1 MNKLMEIV
9 VYILAAIGLACVV
22 KHIRIT
28 NCKEGCCFCNLFDT
42 KVEESKTRTEDI
54 KTRAEEIKTKV
65 EGIKTKVEESKTRT
79 EGIKTKVGEINTKIQ
94 KFKTKEKEEKR
105 TGSRYGSNPVKY

>member
-1 MNKLMEIV
+1 MEIV

-28 NCKEGCCFCNLFDT
+28 NCKEGCCLCTSFVT
-42 KVEESKTRTEDI
+42 KVEESKTR
-54 KTRAEEIKTKV
+54 A
-65 EGIKTKVEESKTRT
+65 EGIK
-79 EGIKTKVGEINTKIQ
+79 TKIQ
-94 KFKTKEKEEKR
+94 KFKAKEKGEKS

>member
-1 MNKLMEIV
+1 MEIV

-28 NCKEGCCFCNLFDT
+28 SCNEGCCLCDSYKT
-42 KVEESKTRTEDI
+42 QAERSKT
-54 KTRAEEIKTKV
+54 KAEEIKTKV
-65 EGIKTKVEESKTRT
+65 EGIKTKVEE
-79 EGIKTKVGEINTKIQ
+79 IKTKVHRS
-94 KFKTKEKEEKR
+94 KEKEEGEKR